1 MKKTLAFVVIVALSI
16 TCALA
21 QSWQKVTPTNQCTNR
36 HENSLTAIGNKLV
49 LVGGRGVKPVESFD
63 IKTNTWTK
71 HVETPLE
78 MSHFQAI
85 NYKGEMWVIG
95 AFTGGYPHEVPI
107 PDVYIFNIEKN
118 EWRKGPSIPEDRRRG
133 AAGAFVYKNKIYI
146 ICGETD
152 GHWDGTNAWF
162 DEYDP
167 KTDRW
172 RRLADAP
179 HIRDHVGASVV
190 GDKLYLAGG
199 RRSTAKIQ
207 QVLNLTEPAVDV
219 YDFRTGKWSTLSEA
233 QNLPTKRAG
242 ASSVVLGKKVL
253 IMGGESD
260 AQEESH
266 ANVEAFNTQT
276 MQWEILPMLNKGR
289 HGTGAVNVKGKVY
302 TVAGSGNRGGGPE
315 LNSIEVFE

>member
-1 MKKTLAFVVIVALSI
+1 MKKLSI
-16 TCALA
+16 TAAVVLFA
-21 QSWQKVTPTNQCTNR
+21 AHMATSQAWETLQTSNECTNR
-36 HENSLTAIGNKLV
+36 HENSLTAIGDKLV

-63 IKTNTWTK
+63 LKTATWSK
-71 HVETPLE
+71 HAETPLE

-85 NYKGEMWVIG
+85 EYKGEMWILG

-107 PDVYIFNIEKN
+107 PDVYIFNLQKN
-118 EWRKGPSIPEDRRRG
+118 EWRKGPSIPEGRRRG
-133 AAGAFVYKNKIYI
+133 AAGAFVYKDKIYL
-146 ICGETD
+146 ICGEVD

-167 KTDRW
+167 KTDTW
-172 RRLADAP
+172 KTLPDAP

-190 GDKLYLAGG
+190 GDKLYIAGG

-219 YDFRTGKWSTLSEA
+219 YDFKTGKWSTLSEA
-233 QNLPTKRAG
+233 QNLPTLRAG

-253 IMGGESD
+253 IIGGESD
-260 AQEESH
+260 AQTESH
-266 ANVEAFNTQT
+266 SEVEAFNTQT
-276 MQWEILPMLNKGR
+276 MQWEKLPSLNKGR
-289 HGTGAVNVKGKVY
+289 HGTGAVNVKGKIY

-315 LNSIEVFE
+315 LNSVEVYK

>member
-1 MKKTLAFVVIVALSI
+1 MKKHLTLLLLAGFSAMTAF
-16 TCALA
+16 A
-21 QSWQKVTPTNQCTNR
+21 QTWQKVSPANECTNR

-63 IKTNTWTK
+63 LKTNTWTK
-71 HVETPLE
+71 HVPTPLE

-85 NYKGEMWVIG
+85 TYKGEMWVIG

-133 AAGAFVYKNKIYI
+133 AAGAFVYNNKIYI

-167 KTDRW
+167 KTDTW
-172 RRLADAP
+172 TKLPDAP

-219 YDFRTGKWSTLSEA
+219 YDFKTGQWSTLSDA
-233 QNLPTKRAG
+233 QFLPTKRAG

-253 IMGGESD
+253 IIGGESD

-289 HGTGAVNVKGKVY
+289 HGTGAVNVKGKIY

-315 LNSIEVFE
+315 LNTIEVFE